1 MNTSLGI
8 GIATT
13 LTVILGPAALTSCDQ
28 PTPPPAPPGAT
39 QPPPIAEP
47 APTPTRPTGGLGA
60 LSTRQ
65 KAAATGT
72 TYAPLTS
79 PPADARVADFVGL
92 RGSTDPTWRWEPPK
106 NAMRVINWK
115 VPGTDGEEPAELVI
129 MQFPE
134 AAGNTRDANIDRWSR
149 QFYSG
154 DLPTQ
159 ADVSDLTVA
168 TMPVTLVELQGEY
181 LGMGGG
187 WHKEN
192 YTMLVAMVEAP
203 VGSVFIKLLGPT
215 ETIDQNRD
223 AYMALVEGLHAVK
236 TN

>member
-13 LTVILGPAALTSCDQ
+13 ITVVLGPAALTSCNQ
-28 PTPPPAPPGAT
+28 STPPPPPPGAT
-39 QPPPIAEP
+39 QPA
-47 APTPTRPTGGLGA
+47 ATTPTRPTGGLGA
-60 LSTRQ
+60 LSDSQ

-92 RGSTDPTWRWEPPK
+92 RGPTDPTWRWEPPK
-106 NAMRVINWK
+106 NAMRVLNWK
-115 VPGTDGEEPAELVI
+115 VPGVEGEEPAELVI

-159 ADVSDLTVA
+159 ADVTDLTVA

-203 VGSVFIKLLGPT
+203 VGSVFIKLLGQT
-215 ETIDQNRD
+215 ETIAQNRD
-223 AYMALVEGLHAVK
+223 AYMALVDGLHAVK
-236 TN
+236 AN